1 MRESWM
7 PKGWDR
13 LSIEANTKPLR
24 SGRRNVSQ
32 AELLVPAFGS
42 KVVLFLACLA
52 CGVMLSLLWGW
63 FGLTFALLLLG
74 LHGGAW
80 TWWAILAIGVVSTL
94 LLFAYASWER
104 EHDSEWLERW

>member
-1 MRESWM
+1 M

-42 KVVLFLACLA
+42 KLVLFLACLA
-52 CGVMLSLLWGW
+52 CGVMLSVLWGW

-80 TWWAILAIGVVSTL
+80 TWWAILVVGIVSTL
-94 LLFAYASWER
+94 VLFAYASWER
-104 EHDSEWLERW
+104 ERDSEWLERW